1 MNLKVELIKKVSD
14 VRGLLRS
21 SGQMTDSRI
30 TRIKDDRMYLK
41 VKNVLEFEEFS
52 KFGTVELAP
61 VQLGNLLFSEKGGL
75 NPLEN
80 TLQDDIQ
87 YQEFLQD
94 PTRIIESVEAPMN
107 TLTTPL
113 LEALRDKKS
122 QKSKK
127 SKKELYHPV
136 MASCLKSFNEA
147 QSDSLSKES
156 SLGKSSKKSKKSKK
170 PRKKVNSV
178 QKASLDKS

>member
-21 SGQMTDSRI
+21 TGQMADARI

-41 VKNVLEFEEFS
+41 VKNVLEFEEFC
-52 KFGTVELAP
+52 KFGAVELAP
-61 VQLGNLLFSEKGGL
+61 VQLGNLLFSEKGCV

-94 PTRIIESVEAPMN
+94 PTGIIESVEAPMN

-122 QKSKK
+122 KK
-127 SKKELYHPV
+127 SKKELYQPV
-136 MASCLKSFNEA
+136 IASSLKSFNET
-147 QSDSLSKES
+147 QSDSLSKDS

-170 PRKKVNSV
+170 SRKVNFV